1 MGIYMIKILHIF
13 KISIFFL
20 KVISYDKISY
30 LEWSALKFEE
40 IVLKCVIYYRFQ
52 ILNQ

>member
-1 MGIYMIKILHIF
+1 MIKLAIWNG
-13 KISIFFL
+13 
-20 KVISYDKISY
+20 V
-30 LEWSALKFEE
+30 ALKFEE